1 MLLVLGRPGSGCT
14 TLLNMLSN
22 RRHGYKEIKGEVRF
36 GSMNEVE
43 AHQYRGQIVMNT
55 EDELFFPVLTVG
67 QTIDFATRMKMPT
80 QTPSDFA
87 TPDEYGNAVK
97 KFILETLGIAHTSNT
112 MVGNEFIRGVS
123 GGERKRLSIAEV
135 FSTEA
140 SIYCWDNSTRGLD
153 ASTALD
159 WVRCL
164 RAMTDILGLT
174 TVVTLYQA
182 GNGIFNLFD
191 KVLVLDG
198 GKEIYY
204 GPREEAQPYMESLGF
219 VCDDGANVGDFLT
232 GVTVPTER
240 QVRPENFASFPRNAE
255 EIEAIYNKSEIK
267 MRMDKESDYSTRQST
282 LFDTQQFQEAM
293 AERKS
298 KGLSQGSPF
307 TVSFGQQVMTLTIR
321 QYQLLWGDKPS
332 LLMRHASTLI
342 QALLAGSLFYGA
354 PANSNGLFIKGGVL
368 FWSTL
373 YHCLV
378 AMSETITTF
387 FGRPILAKHKEFA
400 FYHPA
405 AFCLA
410 QIVADIPGL
419 VFQVTL
425 WAVIVYWMATLRATA
440 EAFFTYWVVILANTF
455 CMTAFF
461 RLCGAAFP
469 TFDAAS
475 KISGFVINAIATYTG
490 FMIPKP
496 EMHPWFVW
504 IYWINPLSYTYE
516 ALAVNEFHNTV
527 IPCVNNNLVPSGEGY
542 TTEFASCTGVR
553 GAEPGETYV
562 TGDQYLASLSYSY
575 SHLWRNFGIIWT
587 WTLLFVGLTIICTT
601 GWESYIG
608 GGVHLVPRERVV
620 QNRRVQPNDEE
631 SHTSSNTS
639 STLKTET
646 NFKNNPN
653 DSESTGKPL
662 LSNTSVFTW
671 KNLSYTVKTHHG
683 DRKLLDNV
691 SGWVKPGM
699 LGALMGSSGAGKT
712 TLMDVLAQ
720 RKTEGTITGSVL
732 VDGRE
737 LPVSFQRSAGYCEQ
751 FDVHEPFST
760 VREALEF
767 SALLRQSRERPDVE
781 KLAYV
786 DTVIDL
792 LELRDLEHSLIGRPG
807 AGLSIEQRKRVS
819 IGVELVAKPSILI
832 FLDEPTSGLDGQA
845 AYNTMRFLRKLTS
858 AGQAVLCT
866 IHQPSAQIFSQFD
879 TLLLLG
885 KGGKTV
891 YFGDIG
897 PDAATLKGYFAQHG
911 APCPPSANPAEH
923 MIDVVSGTS
932 SNQDWHHL
940 WLDSPEHKQSM
951 TDLDN
956 MVQTAS
962 SKPPA
967 TKDDGYEFAAS
978 MITQTRIVT
987 HRMNTALYRNT
998 DYIMN
1003 KIMLHVVSG
1012 LFNGFTFWKIGNNVK
1027 DLQNTLFAIFNFIFV
1042 APGVVA
1048 QLQPV
1053 FIDRRDIFEIR
1064 EKKSKTYHWAPF
1076 VTGLIVSEIPYLIIS
1091 GFSTDVN
1098 KAGGVFFVMIMYEFL
1113 YTGIG
1118 QFIAA
1123 YAPNAVFASMVNPLI
1138 ISTMISFCGVLVPYS
1153 ELQAFWRYWIYYLNP
1168 FTYLMGSLI
1177 NFALFDKTIEC
1188 TDSELAIFN
1197 PPANESCGKFLFNY
1211 LQGPGSGSNLLNP
1224 DATSDCRVCQY
1235 ASGTDYLYTLNV
1247 KDFYYAWSDAAI
1259 VVIFVLSSYGLVYGF
1274 MKLRTKATKKAQ

>member
-1 MLLVLGRPGSGCT
+1 
-14 TLLNMLSN
+14 MLSN

-36 GSMNEVE
+36 GSMNEAE
-43 AHQYRGQIVMNT
+43 AQQYRGKIVMNT

-67 QTIDFATRMKMPT
+67 QTIDFSTRMRMPA

-87 TPDEYGNAVK
+87 TPDEYRNAVK
-97 KFILETLGIAHTSNT
+97 KFILETLGIAYTSNT

-140 SIYCWDNSTRGLD
+140 SVYCWDNSTRGLD

-159 WVRCL
+159 WARSL

-204 GPREEAQPYMESLGF
+204 RPREEARPYMESLGF
-219 VCDDGANVGDFLT
+219 VCDNGSNVGDFLT

-240 QVRPENFASFPRNAE
+240 QVRPENLASFPRNAE
-255 EIEAIYNKSEIK
+255 EIEAIYNKSGIK
-267 MRMDKESDYSTRQST
+267 MRMDKKSDYSTRQST

-298 KGLSQGSPF
+298 KSLSQGSPF

-321 QYQLLWGDKPS
+321 QYQLLWGDNPS

-342 QALLAGSLFYGA
+342 QALLAGSLFYDA

-425 WAVIVYWMATLRATA
+425 WAVIVYWMAALRATA
-440 EAFFTYWVVILANTF
+440 DAFFTYWVVILAITF

-490 FMIPKP
+490 FMISKP
-496 EMHPWFVW
+496 
-504 IYWINPLSYTYE
+504 
-516 ALAVNEFHNTV
+516 
-527 IPCVNNNLVPSGEGY
+527 
-542 TTEFASCTGVR
+542 
-553 GAEPGETYV
+553 
-562 TGDQYLASLSYSY
+562 
-575 SHLWRNFGIIWT
+575 
-587 WTLLFVGLTIICTT
+587 
-601 GWESYIG
+601 
-608 GGVHLVPRERVV
+608 
-620 QNRRVQPNDEE
+620 E

-639 STLKTET
+639 STVKTET

-653 DSESTGKPL
+653 DSEFTGKPL

-691 SGWVKPGM
+691 SGWAKPGM
-699 LGALMGSSGAGKT
+699 LGALMGSSGAGET

-792 LELRDLEHSLIGRPG
+792 LELRNLEHSLVGRPG
-807 AGLSIEQRKRVS
+807 AGLTIEQHKRVS

-845 AYNTMRFLRKLTS
+845 A
-858 AGQAVLCT
+858 
-866 IHQPSAQIFSQFD
+866 AQTFSQFD
-879 TLLLLG
+879 TLLFLG

-940 WLDSPEHKQSM
+940 WLDSPEHKQSI

-956 MVQTAS
+956 MIQTAS
-962 SKPPA
+962 SKSPA
-967 TKDDGYEFAAS
+967 TKDDGHEFAAS

-987 HRMNTALYRNT
+987 HLMNTALYRNT

-1012 LFNGFTFWKIGNNVK
+1012 LFNGFTFWKIGNNIK

-1064 EKKSKTYHWAPF
+1064 EKKSKTYHWASF
-1076 VTGLIVSEIPYLIIS
+1076 VTGLIVSEIPYLIVS
-1091 GFSTDVN
+1091 GFFYFVTFNFTVGFPTDAN
-1098 KAGGVFFVMIMYEFL
+1098 KAGGVFFVVIMYEFL

-1123 YAPNAVFASMVNPLI
+1123 YAPNAIFASMVNPLI

-1197 PPANESCGKFLFNY
+1197 PPANESCGEFLFIY

-1224 DATSDCRVCQY
+1224 NATSDCRVCQY

-1247 KDFYYAWSDAAI
+1247 KNFYYAWRDAAI